1 MPDVMAALRRNEETA
16 AKRFALSRS
25 LPRSLPNDGEIMR
38 GLFYAMIAVIALALI
53 YDYDALRKRQQFSPV
68 EPGMA
73 NPVLPAYS
81 PPRPSPGL
89 SPGSSPQTQS
99 APARERP
106 PVTADPAMLREA
118 MKIELASGGILQVS
132 GTIDPGSAE
141 RFAAEIARVGEYVK
155 RIELNSPG
163 GSVRDALAISR
174 TIREREL
181 DTAVADGALCAS
193 SCPLILAG
201 GKARHAGSAAAIGV
215 HQVFIPQGELR
226 NADNEVSGTQTL
238 TAEITRH
245 LETMGV
251 DPALWLHALETPP
264 SQLYYFT
271 PEELQ
276 TYRLATAVDEEP
288 AA

>member
-1 MPDVMAALRRNEETA
+1 MPDVMAALRRNGETA
-16 AKRFALSRS
+16 AKRIT

-53 YDYDALRKRQQFSPV
+53 YDYDALRKRQQFAPV

-89 SPGSSPQTQS
+89 SPDAPQTQS
-99 APARERP
+99 APAREHP

-174 TIREREL
+174 AIRERDL
-181 DTAVADGALCAS
+181 NTAVADGALCAS

-226 NADNEVSGTQTL
+226 NAGNEVSGTQTL

-276 TYRLATAVDEEP
+276 TYRLATDIAEAP
-288 AA
+288 GS

>member
-1 MPDVMAALRRNEETA
+1 MPDVMAAMRRNGEA
-16 AKRFALSRS
+16 AARRFAF
-25 LPRSLPNDGEIMR
+25 PRSLPNDGEIMR

-53 YDYDALRKRQQFSPV
+53 YDYDDLRTHQQFAPV

-89 SPGSSPQTQS
+89 QQ
-99 APARERP
+99 AQPARDHP

-118 MKIELASGGILQVS
+118 MKIELASGGVLRVS

-141 RFAAEIARVGEYVK
+141 RFAAEIAQVGEYVK

-174 TIREREL
+174 AIREREL

-201 GKARHAGSAAAIGV
+201 GTARHAGSAAAIGV

-226 NADNEVSGTQTL
+226 NADNEVSGTQAL

-245 LETMGV
+245 LEAMGV

-264 SQLYYFT
+264 SQLYYLT

-276 TYRLATAVDEEP
+276 TYRLATAVDGEP

>member
-1 MPDVMAALRRNEETA
+1 MNGLIDWGSVSYAFTVGMVATFNPCG
-16 AKRFALSRS
+16 FA
-25 LPRSLPNDGEIMR
+25 M
-38 GLFYAMIAVIALALI
+38 
-53 YDYDALRKRQQFSPV
+53 
-68 EPGMA
+68 
-73 NPVLPAYS
+73 LPAYLS
-81 PPRPSPGL
+81 FFLGL
-89 SPGSSPQTQS
+89 DDDT
-99 APARERP
+99 E
-106 PVTADPAMLREA
+106 D
-118 MKIELASGGILQVS
+118 ASGGVLRVS

-174 TIREREL
+174 AIREREL

-201 GKARHAGSAAAIGV
+201 GKARHASSAAAIGV

-226 NADNEVSGTQTL
+226 NADNEVSGTQAL

-245 LETMGV
+245 LEAMGV

-264 SQLYYFT
+264 SQLYYLT

-276 TYRLATAVDEEP
+276 TYRLATAVDGEP

>member
-1 MPDVMAALRRNEETA
+1 MPDVMAALRRNGETA
-16 AKRFALSRS
+16 AKRIT

-53 YDYDALRKRQQFSPV
+53 YDYDALRKRQQFAPV

-81 PPRPSPGL
+81 PPRL
-89 SPGSSPQTQS
+89 SPDLSPDTPQAQ
-99 APARERP
+99 PARDHP

-174 TIREREL
+174 AIREREL

-226 NADNEVSGTQTL
+226 NAGNEVSGTQTL

-276 TYRLATAVDEEP
+276 TYRLATDIAEAP
-288 AA
+288 GS

>member
-1 MPDVMAALRRNEETA
+1 MPDVMAAMRRNGEA
-16 AKRFALSRS
+16 AARRFS

-53 YDYDALRKRQQFSPV
+53 YDYDDLRTHQQFAPV

-81 PPRPSPGL
+81 PPRPSPG
-89 SPGSSPQTQS
+89 SQQAQPV
-99 APARERP
+99 RDHP

-118 MKIELASGGILQVS
+118 MKIELASGGVLRVS

-141 RFAAEIARVGEYVK
+141 RFAAEIAQVGEYVK

-174 TIREREL
+174 AIREREL

-201 GKARHAGSAAAIGV
+201 GTARHAGSAAAIGV

-226 NADNEVSGTQTL
+226 NADNEVSGTQAL

-264 SQLYYFT
+264 SQLYYLT

-276 TYRLATAVDEEP
+276 TYRLATAVDGEP